1 MHKSAMNHARL
12 FFETY
17 ASAENLNIVEVGSQ
31 DVQGSIRGLKPAT
44 ATYTGYDYVA
54 GPGVDHVVSHAFKLP
69 IEDNSVDIMI
79 SSSCYEHSSMFW
91 MNFNEAMRVLK
102 PSGLYYMQAPSNGEF
117 HRWPVDCWRFYPDAG
132 HSLAEWGR
140 LSGYERCE
148 LLESFVGDKDDD
160 IWNDFVS
167 VFIKDSNC
175 ADQYPLRILDQI
187 TAYTNG
193 IKKGHPEI
201 LKLDWWKNK

>member
-1 MHKSAMNHARL
+1 MHKSAMNYARL

-17 ASAENLNIVEVGSQ
+17 VKDNNLNIVEVGSQ
-31 DVQGSIRGLKPAT
+31 DVQGSIRSLKPAT
-44 ATYTGYDYVA
+44 ATYTGYDYVE
-54 GPGVDHVVSHAFKLP
+54 GPGVDHVISHPYQLP
-69 IEDNSVDIMI
+69 IEDNTVDVMI

-91 MNFNEAMRVLK
+91 MNFLEAMRVLK
-102 PSGLYYMQAPSNGEF
+102 PSGVYYMQAPSNGEF

-132 HSLAEWGR
+132 HSLSAWGR

-148 LLESFVGDKDDD
+148 LLESFVGDKDED

-167 VFIKDSNC
+167 VFIKDSNYVN
-175 ADQYPLRILDQI
+175 QYPARILDKI
-187 TAYTNG
+187 TTYTNG
-193 IKKGHPEI
+193 IQYGNPQI